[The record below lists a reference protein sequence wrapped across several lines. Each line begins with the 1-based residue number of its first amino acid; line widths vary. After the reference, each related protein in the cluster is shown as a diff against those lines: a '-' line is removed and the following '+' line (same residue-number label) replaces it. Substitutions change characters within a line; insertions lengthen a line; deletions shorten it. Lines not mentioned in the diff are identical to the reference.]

1 MKKTKKDHSANLDI
15 KSVTDNKKFW
25 QAVKPLFSNKVKGK
39 TVIKLVENDAMIDDE
54 SEKANIFNEYFVN
67 IVKKLGILT
76 EEQTTYS
83 ATNQLSE
90 VEMAIIKYKNHP
102 SIKAITDRM
111 EKLGK
116 PTFNFKFTSHE
127 ETEKEVNN
135 LKIKKA
141 SQKSDIP
148 LKIIKENVDI
158 ISYFLY
164 HNFNNSLSCATFP
177 TSMKYAD
184 VIPIHKKDDKTDKE
198 NYRPISIL
206 PNLSK
211 VYERLMYNQ
220 IYPYFDTLFSK
231 FQCGFRKGFNAQHCL
246 LAMIEKWRK
255 TLDKGGE
262 TGAVLTDLSKAFD
275 CIDHN
280 LLIAKLDAY
289 GFEKQSIDFL
299 HSHLTKRKQRAK
311 VDSAYS
317 SWKMLLSGVP
327 QGSILRPL
335 LFNLYICDMFF
346 ETSKNID
353 FGGYADDNTPYT
365 CSSDIEEV
373 LENLQGVLE

>member
-1 MKKTKKDHSANLDI
+1 
-15 KSVTDNKKFW
+15 
-25 QAVKPLFSNKVKGK
+25 
-39 TVIKLVENDAMIDDE
+39 MIDDE
-54 SEKANIFNEYFVN
+54 FERAKISNEYFAN

-83 ATNQLSE
+83 ATNQFSE

-102 SIKAITDRM
+102 STKAIANRM
-111 EKLGK
+111 EKLNK
-116 PTFNFKFTSHE
+116 PTFKFKFTSHE
-127 ETEKEVNN
+127 ETKKDFNN

-141 SQKSDIP
+141 SLKSDIP
-148 LKIIKENVDI
+148 LKLIKENADI

-164 HNFNNSLSCATFP
+164 HNFINSLSCAAFP
-177 TSMKYAD
+177 TCMEYTD
-184 VIPIHKKDDKTDKE
+184 VIPIHKKYDKTGKE

-231 FQCGFRKGFNAQHCL
+231 FQSGFWKDFNDQHCL
-246 LAMIEKWRK
+246 LAIIEKWRK
-255 TLDKGGE
+255 ALDKGGE

-299 HSHLTKRKQRAK
+299 HSYLTKRKQRTK

-317 SWKMLLSGVP
+317 
-327 QGSILRPL
+327 
-335 LFNLYICDMFF
+335 
-346 ETSKNID
+346 
-353 FGGYADDNTPYT
+353 
-365 CSSDIEEV
+365 
-373 LENLQGVLE
+373 